1 MILHIVFG
9 QASANNLKAAFEL
22 DPNLNGELLC
32 FEDDLSVGPLFIL
45 DTPDGRRARKEWWT
59 AMQAAGPALAGT
71 QAALAV
77 EEPAVETETAVA
89 PLPED
94 VDPVRALKGRL
105 REEDE
110 LTIWIWAGQNAAD
123 VCGYYWLISQLDR
136 FSGRIHLIY
145 LNNLPFLNEK
155 NAVFYPTHLH
165 QILPKEFLKAKKLA
179 REVSL
184 AEFELD
190 GDEWRRLMNENAG
203 VRLLEGGKKIRG
215 EAASF
220 YDKDLLQVTAPE
232 FQKAN
237 KLIAQVT
244 GKFKYPVME
253 QYLNW
258 RLKELLREGK
268 VEARGELKGMKDY
281 EVKQPGGPAEPAEG
295 ETTDQA

>member
-1 MILHIVFG
+1 MVLHIVFG
-9 QASANNLKAAFEL
+9 QSSSANLKAAFEL
-22 DPNLNGELLC
+22 DPQLEGEILC
-32 FEDDLSVGPLFIL
+32 FEDDLAVGPLFIL
-45 DTPDGRRARKEWWT
+45 DTADGRSARRDWWHM
-59 AMQAAGPALAGT
+59 MQEVPQPVLAEG
-71 QAALAV
+71 
-77 EEPAVETETAVA
+77 EEPA
-89 PLPED
+89 PPE
-94 VDPVRALKGRL
+94 DPVRSLKARL
-105 REEDE
+105 REEEE
-110 LTIWIWAGQNAAD
+110 LEIWIWAGQNACD

-215 EAASF
+215 EAASY
-220 YDKDLLQVTAPE
+220 YDKDLMQQVTKE

-237 KLIAQVT
+237 KVIAQAT
-244 GKFKYPVME
+244 GKFKYPVMD
-253 QYLNW
+253 QYLSW
-258 RLKELLREGK
+258 RLKELIREGRI
-268 VEARGELKGMKDY
+268 ESRGELKTMRDF
-281 EVKQPGGPAEPAEG
+281 EVKLPGGG
-295 ETTDQA
+295 EEETVPEENA

>member
-9 QASANNLKAAFEL
+9 QSSVANLKAAFEL
-22 DPNLNGELLC
+22 DPQLEGEILC
-32 FEDDLSVGPLFIL
+32 FEDDLAVGPLFIL
-45 DTPDGRRARKEWWT
+45 DTPEGRSARRNWWHT
-59 AMQAAGPALAGT
+59 LQEVPQPVLAEG
-71 QAALAV
+71 
-77 EEPAVETETAVA
+77 EEPA
-89 PLPED
+89 PPE
-94 VDPVRALKGRL
+94 DPVRSLKARL
-105 REEDE
+105 REEEE
-110 LTIWIWAGQNAAD
+110 LEVWIWAGQNACD

-190 GDEWRRLMNENAG
+190 GEEWHRMMNENAG

-215 EAASF
+215 EAASY
-220 YDKDLLQVTAPE
+220 YDKELMQQLTKE

-237 KLIAQVT
+237 KVIGQVT
-244 GKFKYPVME
+244 GKLKYPVMD
-253 QYLNW
+253 QYLAW
-258 RLKELLREGK
+258 RLKELIREEK
-268 VEARGELKGMKDY
+268 AESRGELKTMRDF
-281 EVKQPGGPAEPAEG
+281 EVKLPGGG
-295 ETTDQA
+295 EEEAAPPEENA

>member
-9 QASANNLKAAFEL
+9 QSSANNLKAAFEL
-22 DPNLNGELLC
+22 DPNLGGEILC
-32 FEDDLSVGPLFIL
+32 FDDDLSVGPLFIL

-59 AMQAAGPALAGT
+59 MMQAAVPAAAGT
-71 QAALAV
+71 QAALEV
-77 EEPAVETETAVA
+77 EPAAPETAVA
-89 PLPED
+89 VPED

-105 REEDE
+105 REEEE
-110 LTIWIWAGQNAAD
+110 LSIWIWAGQNAAD
-123 VCGYYWLISQLDR
+123 VCGYYWLVSQLDR

-165 QILPKEFLKAKKLA
+165 QIMPKEFLKAKKLA
-179 REVSL
+179 REISL

-215 EAASF
+215 EAANF
-220 YDKDLLQVTAPE
+220 YDKDLMQPITQE

-237 KLIAQVT
+237 KVIAQVT

-258 RLKELLREGK
+258 RLKELAREEK
-268 VEARGELKGMKDY
+268 IEVRGDLKTMKDY
-281 EVKQPGGPAEPAEG
+281 EVKLPGGEAAPEENV
-295 ETTDQA
+295 

>member
-9 QASANNLKAAFEL
+9 QSSAAQLKAAFEL
-22 DPNLNGELLC
+22 DPNLEGDVLV

-45 DTPDGRRARKEWWT
+45 DTPDGRRARREWWT
-59 AMQAAGPALAGT
+59 AMSAAVTAAPAGT
-71 QAALAV
+71 EAPQ
-77 EEPAVETETAVA
+77 EETEPAPPE
-89 PLPED
+89 ED
-94 VDPVRALKGRL
+94 VDPVRSLKARL
-105 REEDE
+105 REEE
-110 LTIWIWAGQNAAD
+110 EVTVWIWAGQNAAD
-123 VCGYYWLISQLDR
+123 VCGYYWLVSQLDR

-220 YDKDLLQVTAPE
+220 YDKDLLQQAGAEFVKAWKVISQTAA
-232 FQKAN
+232 KY
-237 KLIAQVT
+237 
-244 GKFKYPVME
+244 KYPV
-253 QYLNW
+253 QDHFLNW
-258 RLKELLREGK
+258 RLKELVKDGQLES
-268 VEARGELKGMKDY
+268 RGELKTARDY
-281 EVKQPGGPAEPAEG
+281 EVKIPAA
-295 ETTDQA
+295 AANA

>member
-1 MILHIVFG
+1 MVLHIVFG
-9 QASANNLKAAFEL
+9 QSSSTNLKAAFEL
-22 DPNLNGELLC
+22 DPQLEGEILC
-32 FEDDLSVGPLFIL
+32 FEDDLAVGPLFIL
-45 DTPDGRRARKEWWT
+45 DTADGRSARRDWWHM
-59 AMQAAGPALAGT
+59 MQEVPQPVLAEG
-71 QAALAV
+71 
-77 EEPAVETETAVA
+77 EE
-89 PLPED
+89 LPPPE
-94 VDPVRALKGRL
+94 DPVRSLKARL
-105 REEDE
+105 REEEE
-110 LTIWIWAGQNAAD
+110 LEVWIWAGQNACD

-215 EAASF
+215 EAASY
-220 YDKDLLQVTAPE
+220 YDKDLLQQVTKE

-237 KLIAQVT
+237 KVIAQAT
-244 GKFKYPVME
+244 GKFKYPVMD
-253 QYLNW
+253 QYLSW
-258 RLKELLREGK
+258 RLKELIKEGK
-268 VEARGELKGMKDY
+268 IESRGELKTMRDF
-281 EVKQPGGPAEPAEG
+281 EVKLPGGG
-295 ETTDQA
+295 EEEVVATPEENA